1 MADDAAIARIFE
13 QAALGAGRIILDIYR
28 AGPDIRLKGDS
39 TPVTEADE
47 AAESLILADLI
58 AHLPHL
64 PVVAEEA
71 VAAGDVPATK
81 GERFLLVDPL
91 DGTREFIAG
100 HDDFTVNIALVEQG
114 VPTIGMVYAPAL
126 GIAYLGFGNR
136 AEKLTIDEHFQ
147 VTARSAIRGRPTHP
161 KACALVSR
169 SHNSE
174 ATEAYIRD
182 NGIPE
187 RRTVGSSLKF
197 CLLAEGEA
205 DLYPRFGRTME
216 WDTAAGDAVLRAAG
230 GITLTTDHQPLVYGK
245 RNRIHETDFANPD
258 FIAWASPPQR
268 G

>member
-13 QAALGAGRIILDIYR
+13 QAALAAGRIILDIYR
-28 AGPDIRLKGDS
+28 AGPDVRFKGDS

-47 AAESLILADLI
+47 AAENLILADLI

-64 PVVAEEA
+64 PVIAEEA
-71 VAAGDVPATK
+71 VAAGDVPTTE

-100 HDDFTVNIALVEQG
+100 HDDFTVNIALIDQG
-114 VPTIGMVYAPAL
+114 MPKIGVVYAPAL
-126 GIAYLGFGNR
+126 GIAYLGFGDT
-136 AEKLTIDEHFQ
+136 AEKLIVDDHFQ
-147 VTARSAIRGRPTHP
+147 VTSRSVIRGRPIHP

-187 RRTVGSSLKF
+187 RQTVGSSLKF

-258 FIAWASPPQR
+258 FIAWASPPPR